1 MKLDTRTVP
10 RGLAALAA
18 TLCVVSAPVLA
29 QGPSQP
35 ASQASVQKPAQGT
48 PGRVASRPMPRPN
61 ATAPGKPLNSTS
73 RFDVRRPPGVRMPRP
88 TGGTGA
94 IGSRSTSIQ
103 GAAWRSD
110 NTPVP
115 KAVLRLR
122 NVITGKVEATTI
134 ANDAGNFAFTGIG
147 DGTYLIEM
155 VSESGKVMMV
165 GHTFTVAPGETVATF
180 VRLGPKVPWFNGF
193 FGNAAQT
200 VSSSAASTGV
210 QAIAPEVV
218 TCISACVP

>member
-1 MKLDTRTVP
+1 MKIDSRTVP
-10 RGLAALAA
+10 WATAALVAS
-18 TLCVVSAPVLA
+18 LCLVSAPVVA

-35 ASQASVQKPAQGT
+35 AAPQSTAKPVQGT
-48 PGRVASRPMPRPN
+48 PGRVAARPTPRPSASPAEKARSN
-61 ATAPGKPLNSTS
+61 TS
-73 RFDVRRPPGVRMPRP
+73 RFDPRRPPGVRMPRP
-88 TGGTGA
+88 IGGSGA
-94 IGSRSTSIQ
+94 ISSRATSIQ

-110 NTPVP
+110 NTPIP
-115 KAVLRLR
+115 RAVLRLR
-122 NVITGKVEATTI
+122 NVVTGKIEATTI

-147 DGTYLIEM
+147 DGTFLVEL
-155 VSESGKVMMV
+155 VSEGGKVMMV

-200 VSSSAASTGV
+200 VSSSAANTGV

-218 TCISACVP
+218 TCISGCAP